1 MLIERQKKLWLLFVL
16 NVVFSIFIQLDI
28 QQFKWG
34 EPTVD
39 QVGTVQSFR

>member
-28 QQFKWG
+28 QQFKWD